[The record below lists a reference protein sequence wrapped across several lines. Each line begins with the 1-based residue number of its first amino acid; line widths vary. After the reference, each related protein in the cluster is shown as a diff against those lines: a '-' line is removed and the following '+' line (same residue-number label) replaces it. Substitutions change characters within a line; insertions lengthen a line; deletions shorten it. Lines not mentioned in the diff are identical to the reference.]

1 MLHCD
6 SSWNAI
12 FNAPKM
18 SPMSDFYGNR
28 GNLKIVFIIITAA
41 MNRIS
46 SVYLCVNYRMLKNVI
61 LSNTDLNTK
70 IEDGSHLPEDDGRL

>member
-28 GNLKIVFIIITAA
+28 GNLKIANDVR
-41 MNRIS
+41 RINNS
-46 SVYLCVNYRMLKNVI
+46 GFNAVKDEEHY
-61 LSNTDLNTK
+61 
-70 IEDGSHLPEDDGRL
+70 

>member
-46 SVYLCVNYRMLKNVI
+46 SSKMLKNVI
-61 LSNTDLNTK
+61 LSNTDLYCLNKNLNT
-70 IEDGSHLPEDDGRL
+70 I

>member
-18 SPMSDFYGNR
+18 LPMSDFYGNR

-46 SVYLCVNYRMLKNVI
+46 SSKMLKNVI
-61 LSNTDLNTK
+61 LSNTDLYSLNKNLNT
-70 IEDGSHLPEDDGRL
+70 I